1 MKVENLIDYDLFT
14 YLIIGAIIISIF
26 SVFYLAINIY
36 GSRRKKINRF
46 KTIITVIFF
55 LISLSLVFYYYRP
68 VNLKFKEP
76 ISQDYDIFVYKSQP
90 NSTGGITEDRYK
102 LTSEEYLK
110 IINILGNTSLS
121 RQIIDWNKSNHDVI
135 QYDVVIVPIIRDYKG
150 VYLNEIRLYIDVKH
164 EYKSFI
170 IATHDGR
177 KQTYNIKDISAI
189 ESLITELEK

>member
-90 NSTGGITEDRYK
+90 HSTGGITEDRYK

-110 IINILGNTSLS
+110 IMNILGNTSLS